1 MAKKPSDGDYKRYV
15 EWYRKQ
21 AEIVARKGHKMY
33 SDMYSEKRFH
43 EKYKYYRSVYQY
55 DIKQGKRKT
64 IGNLYQYMTRDQ
76 SYLMDYST
84 QKALRTAFPKLKPSR
99 FETIK
104 EIKSRMTDE
113 DFDYIRYQ
121 YHLART
127 ELSVDG
133 ALEYIAQTFF
143 GSD

>member
-1 MAKKPSDGDYKRYV
+1 MAKKQSDGDYKRYV
-15 EWYRKQ
+15 EWYHKQ
-21 AEIVARKGHKMY
+21 EEIVARKGHKMY

-55 DIKQGKRKT
+55 DIQQGKRKT

-84 QKALRTAFPKLKPSR
+84 QKALRAAFPDLKPSR

-121 YHLART
+121 YHLARN
-127 ELSVDG
+127 ELSVNDS
-133 ALEYIAQTFF
+133 LNYIAQTFF

>member
-1 MAKKPSDGDYKRYV
+1 MAKKQSDGDYNRYV
-15 EWYRKQ
+15 EWYHKQ
-21 AEIVARKGHKMY
+21 EEIVARKGHKMY

-84 QKALRTAFPKLKPSR
+84 QKALRTAFPDLKPSR

-121 YHLART
+121 YNLARK
-127 ELSVDG
+127 ELSVND